1 MKQAIRMK
9 HLPYAVAVAISVMN
23 CNSLYAEEATVKLPE
38 VVVDAKKDSEP
49 VRERPLNSADM
60 AEVLA
65 AEGSL
70 QFYQSGG
77 VSALPVIRGLND
89 DRIKILVDGAEV
101 TAACG
106 NHMNSPLSY
115 VAPATVANA
124 SVLAGIT
131 PVSQGGDSIAGT
143 ILLTSP
149 PPVFAGNGETLVTQ
163 GRFSS
168 LYRSNNN
175 AFSTA
180 LSASVA
186 NDSLSLGF
194 TGTIDRAGSYED
206 GRGNKV
212 RSTQFDRR
220 TQTVNVAA
228 RGEDQLLTVKLTH
241 QDVPFQG
248 YVNQYMDLINNQSD
262 AINIG
267 YSRKFAWGDLDT
279 RLYWQ
284 NVNHEMGF
292 FSNEK
297 TGTMP
302 MKTKGEDMGYSVKAT
317 VPLDAIHT
325 LRIGNEAHRQ
335 KLDDFW
341 PAVPGSMMMGPQ
353 TYVNLNNGRRDRVAV
368 YAEVASSWS
377 NQWRTLLG
385 LREDVVHTSTG
396 EVQSYGGMM
405 NATDTAAA
413 QAFNAGNRSRTDQNI
428 DVTAMA
434 TYIAS
439 NTASVDF
446 GYARK
451 NRAPSLYER
460 YSWGRGTMAMTMIGW
475 FGDANGYVG
484 DPDLKPETAN
494 TISATLN
501 LHDAAQAQW
510 ELKLTPYY
518 TYVQDYIGVN
528 RIGTFNLA
536 SGVPRALLQFQ
547 NQDAQ
552 FYGVEAA
559 FKRSLW
565 DNARFGQGRV
575 IGSLGWTRGER
586 VSNGDDLY
594 HIMPLQFKALLEQR
608 IGAWSN
614 VIDLQLVDSKTAVDS
629 VRFESKTAGYTLVNL
644 RTGYQW
650 KKARLDLGVTNLF
663 DKFYYLPLGGADYAN
678 WNANGGQGAIGPV
691 AGMGRSVNVG
701 LSVDF

>member
-1 MKQAIRMK
+1 MKTTVRIH
-9 HLPYAVAVAISVMN
+9 HLPYAVALAMAAMGSGN
-23 CNSLYAEEATVKLPE
+23 LRAEDLTLKLPE
-38 VVVDAKKDSEP
+38 VTVDARKENEA
-49 VRERPLNSADM
+49 VHARPLSSADM

-65 AEGSL
+65 AQDSL

-77 VSALPVIRGLND
+77 VSALPVMRGLND
-89 DRIKILVDGAEV
+89 DRIRILVDGAEV
-101 TAACG
+101 TAACA

-115 VAPATVANA
+115 VSPATVANA
-124 SVLAGIT
+124 SVLAGVT

-149 PPVFAGNGETLVTQ
+149 APLFADNGETLVTQ

-180 LSASVA
+180 LSAAIA
-186 NDSLSLGF
+186 NENVSLGF

-206 GRGNKV
+206 GRGHKV

-220 TQTVNVAA
+220 TQTVNFAA
-228 RGEDQLLTVKLTH
+228 RGEDQLLTVKLSH

-267 YSRKFAWGDLDT
+267 YSRKFGWGDLDT
-279 RLYWQ
+279 RIYWQ

-341 PAVPGSMMMGPQ
+341 PAVTGSMMMGPQ
-353 TYVNLNNGRRDRVAV
+353 TYVNINNGRRDRLAL

-377 NQWRTLLG
+377 KQWSTLLG
-385 LREDVVHTSTG
+385 LREDLVHTSTG

-405 NATDTAAA
+405 NATDNAAA

-434 TYIAS
+434 TYVAS
-439 NTASVDF
+439 NTASVDV

-494 TISATLN
+494 TVSATLN

-536 SGVPRALLQFQ
+536 TGVPRALLQFQ

-565 DNARFGQGRV
+565 DNVRFGQGRV
-575 IGSLGWTRGER
+575 SGSLGWTRGER

-594 HIMPLQFKALLEQR
+594 HIMPLQFKASLEQR
-608 IGAWSN
+608 LGAWSN
-614 VIDLQLVDSKTAVDS
+614 AVDLQLVDSKTEVDS
-629 VRFESKTAGYTLVNL
+629 VRYESKTAGYTLVNL

-678 WNANGGQGAIGPV
+678 WNASGGQGAIGPV

>member
-1 MKQAIRMK
+1 MKTTVRIH
-9 HLPYAVAVAISVMN
+9 HLPYAVALAMAAMGSGN
-23 CNSLYAEEATVKLPE
+23 LRAEDLTLKLPE
-38 VVVDAKKDSEP
+38 VTVDARKENEA
-49 VRERPLNSADM
+49 VHARPLSSADM

-65 AEGSL
+65 AQDSL

-77 VSALPVIRGLND
+77 VSALPVMRGLND
-89 DRIKILVDGAEV
+89 DRIRILVDGAEV
-101 TAACG
+101 TAACA
-106 NHMNSPLSY
+106 NNMNSPLSY
-115 VAPATVANA
+115 VSPATVANA
-124 SVLAGIT
+124 SVLAGVT

-149 PPVFAGNGETLVTQ
+149 APLFADNGETLVTQ

-180 LSASVA
+180 LSAAIA
-186 NDSLSLGF
+186 NENVSLGF

-206 GRGNKV
+206 GRGHKV

-220 TQTVNVAA
+220 TQTVNFAA
-228 RGEDQLLTVKLTH
+228 RGEDQLLTVKLSH

-267 YSRKFAWGDLDT
+267 YSRKFGWGDLDT
-279 RLYWQ
+279 RIYWQ

-341 PAVPGSMMMGPQ
+341 PAVTGSMMMGPQ
-353 TYVNLNNGRRDRVAV
+353 TYVNINNGRRDRLAL

-377 NQWRTLLG
+377 KQWSTLLG
-385 LREDVVHTSTG
+385 LREDLVHTSTG

-405 NATDTAAA
+405 NATDNAAA

-434 TYIAS
+434 TYVAS
-439 NTASVDF
+439 NTASVDV

-494 TISATLN
+494 TVSATLN

-536 SGVPRALLQFQ
+536 TGVPRALLQFQ

-565 DNARFGQGRV
+565 DNVRFGQGRV
-575 IGSLGWTRGER
+575 SGSLGWTRGER

-594 HIMPLQFKALLEQR
+594 HIMPLQFKASLEQR
-608 IGAWSN
+608 LGAWSN
-614 VIDLQLVDSKTAVDS
+614 AVDLQLVDSKTEVDS
-629 VRFESKTAGYTLVNL
+629 VRYESKTAGYTLVNL

-678 WNANGGQGAIGPV
+678 WNASGGQGAIGPV